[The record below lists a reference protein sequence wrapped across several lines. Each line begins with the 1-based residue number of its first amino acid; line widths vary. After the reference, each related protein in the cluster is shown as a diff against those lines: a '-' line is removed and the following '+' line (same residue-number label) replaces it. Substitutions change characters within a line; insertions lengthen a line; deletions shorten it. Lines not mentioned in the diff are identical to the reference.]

1 MSLADLQQYMRAID
15 IEAFRS
21 AATFYNVFLLLR
33 RTNVESKPY
42 IGVVG
47 YIPKRLDCKAK
58 TADRNVFIPG
68 IGERQTAGLVVNPTL
83 PGFQNAFRTSAK
95 AQSAQ
100 ETWRQFA
107 PLCYLP
113 ESGRSLTYIPDGK
126 FYTVQMD
133 PNHKHFGCVQFAS
146 NSLISAGKYVHGDYD
161 LYAIVPADPASGGAP
176 KGTAVTIRVTETR
189 HGQPHARGREFFDV
203 QHYLNRKMGVAMVLH
218 GDQEKYSE
226 HTDEPIDVF
235 WPDNREP
242 TALNTKAEIE
252 QFYAT
257 HFQGRQPFH
266 KGIKG
271 TQGTYTA
278 R

>member
-1 MSLADLQQYMRAID
+1 MSVAALQHYMRDID

-21 AATFYNVFLLLR
+21 AAAFYNVFLLLR

-42 IGVVG
+42 IGVFG
-47 YIPKRLDCKAK
+47 YSPKRLDCKAK
-58 TADRNVFIPG
+58 TADCNVFVPG

-83 PGFQNAFRTSAK
+83 PGFQNAFQTSAK
-95 AQSAQ
+95 AISAQ
-100 ETWRQFA
+100 ETWRQFS
-107 PLCYLP
+107 PLCYFP
-113 ESGRSLTYIPDGK
+113 ELGRALTYIPGGR

-133 PNHKHFGCVQFAS
+133 PAHKHYGCVQFAS
-146 NSLISAGKYVHGDYD
+146 NSLISAAKYVHGDYD
-161 LYAIVPADPASGGAP
+161 LYAIVPAEPAPGSVP
-176 KGTAVTIRVTETR
+176 KGSAVAIRVTETR

-218 GDQEKYSE
+218 GDQEKYAA
-226 HTDEPIDVF
+226 HTDEPVDVF

-242 TALNTKAEIE
+242 TVLNTKAEIE
-252 QFYAT
+252 QFYTT
-257 HFQGRQPFH
+257 HFQGREPFH

-271 TQGTYTA
+271 PHGTYVT